1 MASLGGR
8 SKFLHTSADTLFKG
22 EPMVTLMEASDDASE
37 DLQGTYQHTRVPFK
51 ENISV
56 VRKLLYKSEG
66 KTGQG
71 FNSILKFERLFF
83 RNQSLKG

>member
-37 DLQGTYQHTRVPFK
+37 DLQGTYRHTR
-51 ENISV
+51 
-56 VRKLLYKSEG
+56 
-66 KTGQG
+66 
-71 FNSILKFERLFF
+71 ILF
-83 RNQSLKG
+83 RFQSLVLQLYGKLYIPLPFHELK